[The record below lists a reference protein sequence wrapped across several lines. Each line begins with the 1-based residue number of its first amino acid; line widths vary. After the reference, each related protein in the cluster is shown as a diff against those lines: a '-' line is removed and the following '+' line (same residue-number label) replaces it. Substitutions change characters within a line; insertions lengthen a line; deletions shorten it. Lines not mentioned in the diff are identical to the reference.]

1 MTTIAPAPAQPQPTA
16 APTPAPTPDPT
27 AARIAMLERALS
39 DIVQEVR
46 SLRQRVLPLDAEKR
60 LRDQGRAPRMPIE
73 FRAQFAEDI
82 ALHSLLGDTPD
93 GIVIEVG
100 AFDGKTLSVSYAL
113 DAIGWDCLL
122 IEAIPDRHAQCV
134 KNRPHAR
141 VVHAALSHD
150 DAPAELEF
158 TITDDH
164 FGGMLSYLTTDA
176 DHLAAIK
183 DNKNPT
189 RQVRVPV
196 TTMNALLESETRPI
210 AAASIDVEGGE
221 VELLKGFDLARH
233 RPRILIIEDNTRSKP
248 GPAKVSP
255 VERYMLTQPYTYVG
269 FIGCN
274 RLYIRADLTDLIARA
289 RAM

>member
-196 TTMNALLESETRPI
+196 TTMNALLEGETRPI

-221 VELLKGFDLARH
+221 VDLLKGFDLARH

>member
-1 MTTIAPAPAQPQPTA
+1 
-16 APTPAPTPDPT
+16 
-27 AARIAMLERALS
+27 MLERALS

-93 GIVIEVG
+93 GIIIEVG

-134 KNRPHAR
+134 NNRPHAR

-196 TTMNALLESETRPI
+196 TTMNALLEGETRPI

-221 VELLKGFDLARH
+221 VDLLKGFDLARH